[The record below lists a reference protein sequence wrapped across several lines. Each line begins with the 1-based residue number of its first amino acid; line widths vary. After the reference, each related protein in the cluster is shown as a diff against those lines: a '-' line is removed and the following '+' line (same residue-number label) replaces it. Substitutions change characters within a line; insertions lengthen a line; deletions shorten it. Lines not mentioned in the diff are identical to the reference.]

1 MAGIG
6 SGVGSFDISCS
17 GMNGTMSGDDR
28 AVGAADPIGEG
39 ATAGIILGEA
49 ITVEPPLGNAKGLLA
64 PGERMLC
71 IWLATSV
78 QDWFRE
84 SVPALSNNAET
95 FWRAWGSLV
104 LLMMLRV
111 RRARCSS
118 RMKPIKMLRKTH
130 FPMFTVRMVHVQ
142 FKKEGDGEGPTS
154 HFVIEP
160 PVRTKASLVGVDL
173 SFKAS
178 LGEMD
183 SQDSCFGVYRGPLAD
198 DCLALDPL
206 PHSLQRL
213 SRAPLLPVS

>member
-1 MAGIG
+1 MAGMG
-6 SGVGSFDISCS
+6 SDGISFEISC
-17 GMNGTMSGDDR
+17 NGINGAMSGDDR
-28 AVGAADPIGEG
+28 AVGAADPIGVG
-39 ATAGIILGEA
+39 AMAGIILGEA
-49 ITVEPPLGNAKGLLA
+49 ITVEPTLGNANGLLA
-64 PGERMLC
+64 PGERAFC

-95 FWRAWGSLV
+95 FCRAWGSLV

-118 RMKPIKMLRKTH
+118 RMKPMKMLRKTH
-130 FPMFTVRMVHVQ
+130 LPMFTVHMIQ
-142 FKKEGDGEGPTS
+142 IQSEKEGDERGLTS

-160 PVRTKASLVGVDL
+160 PVRTKASFIGVDL
-173 SFKAS
+173 GFKAS

-183 SQDSCFGVYRGPLAD
+183 SQDPCFGVHRGPLAD
-198 DCLALDPL
+198 NGLALDPFS
-206 PHSLQRL
+206 HSLQRL